1 MLRMHKRASL
11 LLGGLVGL
19 SSCMTAPPTVP
30 IECPAE
36 AKVASMKTTVPL
48 TIISD
53 HRLSVCER
61 DRSCDR
67 VHFIQGLFT
76 LSENPPAAAVHFRE
90 VVRLAP
96 KSQVGQLSRS
106 WLTVLGTP
114 SPTDDNKVAYE
125 TTNWLVDLL
134 HRDKAIEELAKQLN
148 ALKRVDLEMKS
159 RAPHH
164 IRPRLDDAPNNDKG
178 PLSDALK

>member
-1 MLRMHKRASL
+1 MGHGGIIWAEANWEKERRCTLRFHSYYHLQGNMLRMHKRASL

-53 HRLSVCER
+53 HRLSACER

-76 LSENPPAAAVHFRE
+76 LSENPQPLRFIFG
-90 VVRLAP
+90 
-96 KSQVGQLSRS
+96 KSSV
-106 WLTVLGTP
+106 WLP
-114 SPTDDNKVAYE
+114 
-125 TTNWLVDLL
+125 
-134 HRDKAIEELAKQLN
+134 
-148 ALKRVDLEMKS
+148 
-159 RAPHH
+159 RA
-164 IRPRLDDAPNNDKG
+164 RLDSSVVPG
-178 PLSDALK
+178 SPCSGRRLQPMTIRSRMRRPTG